1 MWLPCQRF
9 GSVSLNPSV
18 SLTEA
23 HSLGNLLTRQKLVL
37 LMPVSAG
44 KGWGCRSGLFLM
56 RVDFRQNGDTRRK
69 VDRVGEYVKE
79 TEGSCTE
86 LLTPLFVTA
95 LPVTR
100 ATGQIRS
107 PTEERM
113 TEGAL
118 HSQWDPSQP

>member
-1 MWLPCQRF
+1 
-9 GSVSLNPSV
+9 
-18 SLTEA
+18 
-23 HSLGNLLTRQKLVL
+23 
-37 LMPVSAG
+37 
-44 KGWGCRSGLFLM
+44 M
-56 RVDFRQNGDTRRK
+56 RVDFRQNGDTRRE

-79 TEGSCTE
+79 TEGSYTE

-95 LPVTR
+95 LPVTG